1 MVDAAWATTRLGL
14 DPSLRVAKNTMM
26 PKIIRARMII
36 PMIKGIEE
44 VHDVLDFLPCS
55 SVTSGEDVIVSSGL
69 RVSLSAV
76 GLLSGSPAALI
87 PVSAVS
93 ETPVLSATAV
103 PVSEPLE
110 LVSGVTIAVVPDG
123 VVAAGVVP

>member
-1 MVDAAWATTRLGL
+1 
-14 DPSLRVAKNTMM
+14 
-26 PKIIRARMII
+26 MII